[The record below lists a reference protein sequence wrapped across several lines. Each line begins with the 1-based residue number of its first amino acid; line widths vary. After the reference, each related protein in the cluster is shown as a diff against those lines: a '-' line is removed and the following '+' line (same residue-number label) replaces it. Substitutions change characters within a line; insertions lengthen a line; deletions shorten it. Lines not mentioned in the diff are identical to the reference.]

1 METCGR
7 LIIIGS
13 TGRNS
18 GKTFL
23 AAELIKHFDE
33 RPLTALKVTSIERLN
48 DICPRNGKGC
58 GACAIDSNFCLEEE
72 LSDSG
77 SKDTTILRAAGADR
91 VFWLRCLRT
100 ALAEGFAAFLEHSGD
115 GPVICESNSLREVI
129 NPALFIM
136 IRDSEGGKSKP
147 SAEKAAEKSDITL
160 QSPVSAKDIE
170 ELLKILSKKGFHFKQ
185 KEA

>member
-1 METCGR
+1 METCAR

-23 AAELIKHFDE
+23 AAELIRRFDE
-33 RPLTALKVTSIERLN
+33 SPLTALKVTSIERLN
-48 DICPRNGKGC
+48 DVCPRNGKGC
-58 GACAIDSNFCLEEE
+58 GACAISGNFCLEEE

-77 SKDTTILRAAGADR
+77 SKDTTLLRAAGADR

-100 ALAEGFAAFLEHSGD
+100 ALAEGFAAFLKHCGG
-115 GPVICESNSLREVI
+115 GPIICESNSLRELV
-129 NPALFIM
+129 NPAIFIM
-136 IRDSEGGKSKP
+136 IRDSGGGKSKP

-160 QSPVSAKDIE
+160 NSPVSAKDIE
-170 ELLKILSKKGFHFKQ
+170 KLLEILSKKGFRFKQ
-185 KEA
+185 KEL